1 MQALR
6 GAAGGS
12 GIAGLAQ
19 IIANQSQLA
28 TQKASASIGLQESRN
43 EMMAAKGAAANQAM
57 ERKGEY
63 QQQMMKFQGARESR
77 MLDYQKQEMEL
88 GFAMQEKGAADQAVQ
103 AANAALYGGIGQ
115 LATTA
120 LTGGFSPA

>member
-1 MQALR
+1 MNPAKQNKVICEDDK
-6 GAAGGS
+6 AAIDLYNIYS
-12 GIAGLAQ
+12 AQ
-19 IIANQSQLA
+19 FPNQKILYFMDQ
-28 TQKASASIGLQESRN
+28 
-43 EMMAAKGAAANQAM
+43 
-57 ERKGEY
+57 Y

-88 GFAMQEKGAADQAVQ
+88 GFAMQEKAAADQAVQ